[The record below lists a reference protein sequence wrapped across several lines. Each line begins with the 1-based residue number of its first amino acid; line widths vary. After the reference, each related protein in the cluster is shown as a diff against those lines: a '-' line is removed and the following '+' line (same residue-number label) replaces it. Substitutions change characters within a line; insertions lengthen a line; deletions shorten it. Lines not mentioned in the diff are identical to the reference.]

1 MGNRVS
7 VGFVEPIHN
16 ATRPGTLAALSM
28 TILKFSVEDPFELKL
43 ILLIGAIM
51 FLLSSFFIFFA
62 SLYPTKKSLWTI
74 TATTFL
80 IGLLCSITSSILLLM
95 NGL

>member
-1 MGNRVS
+1 MGSRVGGS
-7 VGFVEPIHN
+7 LVEPINN
-16 ATRPGTLAALSM
+16 AARPGTLAALSM
-28 TILKFSVEDPFELKL
+28 TILKFSAEDPFELRL

-62 SLYPTKKSLWTI
+62 TLYPTRKNLWTL

-80 IGLLCSITSSILLLM
+80 IGMCCSITSSILLL
-95 NGL
+95 LIL

>member
-1 MGNRVS
+1 MGNRV
-7 VGFVEPIHN
+7 GNFIEPIHN

-28 TILKFSVEDPFELKL
+28 TILKFSGDDPIEMRLV
-43 ILLIGAIM
+43 LLFGAIM
-51 FLLSSFFIFFA
+51 FLVSSFFIFFA
-62 SLYPTKKSLWTI
+62 SLYPTKKTLWTI

-80 IGLLCSITSSILLLM
+80 LGLLCSITSSVLLLM

>member
-1 MGNRVS
+1 MGNRVES
-7 VGFVEPIHN
+7 FVEPIHN
-16 ATRPGTLAALSM
+16 ATRPGTLAGLSM

-51 FLLSSFFIFFA
+51 FLVSSFFIFFA
-62 SLYPTKKSLWTI
+62 SLYPTKKTLWTI
-74 TATTFL
+74 TASTFL

-95 NGL
+95 TGL